1 MDEKRQL
8 ILVNEEQ
15 ADLRLE
21 VHLAELLPVEEFL
34 ARRELV
40 VSNLPIFLDVEL
52 FPIDVVCRNTFR
64 GSAVHLEHVDHL
76 SYVKLT

>member
-1 MDEKRQL
+1 MDEKGQL

-52 FPIDVVCRNTFR
+52 FSIDVICLNTFR
-64 GSAVHLEHVDHL
+64 GRAVHLEHVDYL